1 MKAVNIV
8 WDVDNSED
16 LENLPS
22 EINIPS
28 GIENEDEISDY
39 ISDVT
44 GFCHKGFDL
53 KEWFLLKTGYPDP
66 YYRFHKIRSFN
77 DTMLFDCE

>member
-53 KEWFLLKTGYPDP
+53 KE
-66 YYRFHKIRSFN
+66 
-77 DTMLFDCE
+77 